1 MDKLG
6 EKGLQW
12 FQTQA
17 ANSISDR
24 NKLGRIINLALR
36 KGMNKEELKDAWK
49 NILLL
54 INVVRDWKDGTYRD
68 IPKRTIIL
76 VVAALL
82 YLITPVDMVPDFIPL
97 TGLLDD
103 ITVIGFVIKQVSQ
116 ELEKYK
122 AWKESQTSGFEE
134 NSEVLELDQMSQD

>member
-12 FQTQA
+12 FQRQA

-24 NKLGRIINLALR
+24 NKLCRIINLALR
-36 KGMNKEELKDAWK
+36 KGMNKEELKDAWN

-54 INVVRDWKDGTYRD
+54 INVVRDWKDGSYRD

-82 YLITPVDMVPDFIPL
+82 YLIAPVDMVPDFIPL
-97 TGLLDD
+97 TGFLDD
-103 ITVIGFVIKQVSQ
+103 IAVIGFVTKQVSK

-122 AWKESQTSGFEE
+122 AWKESLTSGFEE
-134 NSEVLELDQMSQD
+134 NSKVLELEQ

>member
-12 FQTQA
+12 FQKQA
-17 ANSISDR
+17 ANSISDK

-36 KGMNKEELKDAWK
+36 KGMKKKELKDAWK
-49 NILLL
+49 NVLLL
-54 INVVRDWKDGTYRD
+54 IDVVRDWKDGSYRD

-76 VVAALL
+76 LVAALL
-82 YLITPVDMVPDFIPL
+82 YLVTPVDMVPDFIPL

-103 ITVIGFVIKQVSQ
+103 VTVIGFVVNQVSQ

-122 AWKESQTSGFEE
+122 AWKESLTSGFEE
-134 NSEVLELDQMSQD
+134 NSEMLELDQLSQD

>member
-12 FQTQA
+12 FQKQA

-68 IPKRTIIL
+68 IPKRSIIL

-82 YLITPVDMVPDFIPL
+82 YLIAPVDIVPDFIPL
-97 TGLLDD
+97 TGFLDD

-122 AWKESQTSGFEE
+122 AWKESLTSGFEE
-134 NSEVLELDQMSQD
+134 DYRL

>member
-12 FQTQA
+12 FQKQA
-17 ANSISDR
+17 ANSIVDK

-36 KGMNKEELKDAWK
+36 KGIKKEELKDAWK
-49 NILLL
+49 NVLLL
-54 INVVRDWKDGTYRD
+54 IDVVRDWKDGSYRD

-76 VVAALL
+76 LVAALL
-82 YLITPVDMVPDFIPL
+82 YLVTPMDMVPDFIPL

-103 ITVIGFVIKQVSQ
+103 AAVIGFVVNQVSQ

-122 AWKESQTSGFEE
+122 SWKASLLSGSDE
-134 NSEVLELDQMSQD
+134 NPELVELEQRPL

>member
-1 MDKLG
+1 MDKLA

-12 FQTQA
+12 FQAQA
-17 ANSISDR
+17 ANSISDK

-36 KGMNKEELKDAWK
+36 KGMNKEELKDAWS

-54 INVVRDWKDGTYRD
+54 INVVRDWKDGFYRD

-82 YLITPVDMVPDFIPL
+82 YLIVPADVVPDFIPV

-103 ITVIGFVIKQVSQ
+103 ITVIGFVIKKVSQ

-122 AWKESQTSGFEE
+122 VWKES
-134 NSEVLELDQMSQD
+134 LC

>member
-12 FQTQA
+12 FQWQA

-36 KGMNKEELKDAWK
+36 KGMNKEELKDAWN

-54 INVVRDWKDGTYRD
+54 INVVRDWKDGSYRD
-68 IPKRTIIL
+68 IPKSTIIL

-82 YLITPVDMVPDFIPL
+82 YLIAPVDMVPDFIPL
-97 TGLLDD
+97 TGFLDD
-103 ITVIGFVIKQVSQ
+103 IAVIGFVTKQVSK

-122 AWKESQTSGFEE
+122 AWKESLTSGFEE
-134 NSEVLELDQMSQD
+134 NSEVLEFDQSP